1 MTTEIKYQLFRA
13 TGPDTGYQIG
23 ELFTS
28 EMAAK
33 NHALHIKDREPQEYK
48 IISIVTTRSTL
59 DVFTVPAHV
68 PTLEEIARDIIDGSD
83 GSFYM
88 EWGDDI
94 EQLSDSD
101 RSKVEDMVWEEISS
115 CDGCG
120 WHFHVDQMEHY
131 YDTGDTLCWKCADDR
146 NTEEDEEEDES
157 DED

>member
-1 MTTEIKYQLFRA
+1 MTTEIKYQLYRA
-13 TGPDTGYQIG
+13 TSPNTGYQVG

-33 NHALHIKDREPQEYK
+33 NHALNIKDREAQEYK

-68 PTLEEIARDIIDGSD
+68 PTLEEIAAYIIDGSN

-101 RSKVEDMVWEEISS
+101 RSKVEDMVWEEISP
-115 CDGCG
+115 CDCCG
-120 WHFHVDQMEHY
+120 WHFHHGDMENVE
-131 YDTGDTLCWKCADDR
+131 GDNLCWKCAEDALE
-146 NTEEDEEEDES
+146 EEDEEDEG
-157 DED
+157 